1 MRIPVDEI
9 TQSAKEIHFS
19 ERIEDLNQIYA
30 KDQARDYEFP
40 PFLDVNLVYYRSGAE
55 IFFQGSFAAQF
66 AGRCS
71 RCLEEYPFRI
81 DKEFDLVL
89 TPDPSASGKA
99 DGELSRSDLGL
110 STYSSEEINLA
121 PLIKEQVLLAL
132 PTRPL
137 CQESCRG
144 LCGSCGANLNMESC
158 GCFSSTA
165 DPRMAL
171 FRTLK
176 LNR

>member
-1 MRIPVDEI
+1 MKIPIDEI
-9 TQSAKEIHFS
+9 TQSAKEIHFA
-19 ERIEDLNQIYA
+19 ERIEDLNGIYT
-30 KDQARDYEFP
+30 KGEPRDYEFP
-40 PFLDVNLVYYRSGAE
+40 ESLEVDLVYYRSGVD

-66 AGRCS
+66 EGRCS
-71 RCLEEYPFRI
+71 RCLEEYPFTI

-89 TPDPSASGKA
+89 TPDPSVA
-99 DGELSRSDLGL
+99 DRPNGELSRSDLGL

-144 LCGSCGANLNMESC
+144 LCGSCGANLNVESC

-165 DPRMAL
+165 DPRMAV

>member
-9 TQSAKEIHFS
+9 TQSAKEVHFS

-30 KDQARDYEFP
+30 KGQARDYEFP
-40 PFLDVNLVYYRSGAE
+40 PCLDVDLVYYRCGAD
-55 IFFQGSFAAQF
+55 IFFQGSFAAQLG
-66 AGRCS
+66 GRCS
-71 RCLEEYPFRI
+71 RCLEQYSFNI

-89 TPDPSASGKA
+89 TPDPLTSGKS
-99 DGELSRSDLGL
+99 DGELNRNDLGL
-110 STYSSEEINLA
+110 SYYSSEEINLA

-144 LCGSCGANLNMESC
+144 LCGTCGANLNRESC